1 MALDTYTLKNGTKMP
16 ALGFGMWQNTNPKEA
31 IKGIQTA
38 IEVGYRHI
46 DGAGAYQN
54 EELVGQ
60 GLKESGIA
68 REDVFLTSKLMNEAH
83 GYENVRREVD
93 ETLKKLG
100 TNYLDLY
107 LIHWPVVK
115 GHGDNWKASNLDT
128 WRAFEELYDEG
139 VLKAIGVSNF
149 SVEHLENLVKNARIQ
164 PMVNQLLIHPGVLQ
178 EETRAYSQTH
188 DIVVQAYSPLSPLGV
203 LKEDERMQK
212 MAEKYSK
219 STAQLLL
226 RFDLQLGV
234 VPLTKSVHTARIK
247 ENFDIFDFEIDEEDM
262 AYLTKWT
269 HPDFTEPDNKNERPP
284 QIS

>member
-212 MAEKYSK
+212 MAEKYNK

>member
-1 MALDTYTLKNGTKMP
+1 MDTYTLLNGIKMP
-16 ALGFGMWQNTNPKEA
+16 ILGYGMWQNTVPEEA
-31 IKGIQTA
+31 IQGVEDA

-54 EELVGQ
+54 EDFVGQ
-60 GLKESGIA
+60 ALKEIGIS
-68 REDVFLTSKLMNEAH
+68 RDKLFLTSKLQNSAH
-83 GYENVRREVD
+83 GYENVRREVE
-93 ETLKKLG
+93 ETLEKLG
-100 TNYLDLY
+100 TDYLDLY

-115 GHGDNWKASNLDT
+115 GHGHDWKKDNLDT

-149 SVEHLENLVKNARIQ
+149 SVEHLNNLVENARIQ

-178 EETRAYSQTH
+178 NETRDYCQRH
-188 DIVVQAYSPLSPLGV
+188 NILVQAYSPLKPLKV
-203 LKEDERMQK
+203 LKENKRVQEMLS
-212 MAEKYSK
+212 KYNK
-219 STAQLLL
+219 SIAQLLL

-234 VPLTKSVHTARIK
+234 VPLTKSVHRERIE
-247 ENFDIFDFEIDEEDM
+247 ENFNIFDFEIDQEDM
-262 AYLTKWT
+262 DYLKEWS